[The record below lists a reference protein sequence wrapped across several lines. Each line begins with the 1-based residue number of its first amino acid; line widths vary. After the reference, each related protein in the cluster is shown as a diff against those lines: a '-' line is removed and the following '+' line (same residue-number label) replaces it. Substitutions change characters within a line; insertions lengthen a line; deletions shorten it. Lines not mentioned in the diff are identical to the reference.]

1 MGLRLGHQLLF
12 WIVWSFLN
20 KVNFAEKEIL
30 K

>member
-1 MGLRLGHQLLF
+1 MGLRLGHQLPFCIAL
-12 WIVWSFLN
+12 SFLN

>member
-1 MGLRLGHQLLF
+1 MGLRLGHQLPF
-12 WIVWSFLN
+12 WIAQSCLN